1 MLDFLGGRIS
11 ATRALLTQVAKARD
25 PYSNK
30 EHGASNQ
37 KTIYFPLFSISHTT
51 FKNRR
56 QLDSPS
62 SLQDRST

>member
-1 MLDFLGGRIS
+1 MLDFVGGRIS
-11 ATRALLTQVAKARD
+11 ATRALLTQVAKARV

-30 EHGASNQ
+30 EHGCSNQ
-37 KTIYFPLFSISHTT
+37 KEIYLPLFSISYIT

-56 QLDSPS
+56 HLDSPS